1 MDKKIELSIFGAVAA
16 ILLVVCIFALAS
28 SDKEGPVIKFDSEET
43 LTYAEGQDDSVLLAG
58 VTAVDKRDGDVTDT
72 LFVAGKIIFAD
83 GQRLKVTYAAKDK
96 HNNVTRADRIVT
108 YVPAEDDG
116 NAENNTDRNGEG
128 SGENNRDVNNGQAG
142 SDNDE
147 TSGQETTADNK
158 QTVSTGPTGEID
170 KAAADASGIPVIKL
184 KAAEG
189 SVTAGGNF
197 DAISYVRETY
207 DNSGDVSRRIRV
219 TGDYDLN
226 KPGDYQLNYL
236 VSDTEGNV
244 SEPAAFTLHV
254 LPKAE
259 NATTADNTNQNAENE
274 PSNTENVNQNGDNA
288 NPDAGNENQNTEA
301 GQNGEE
307 PQNAN

>member
-1 MDKKIELSIFGAVAA
+1 MNKKIELSIFGAVAA
-16 ILLVVCIFALAS
+16 ILLVVCIYALAS
-28 SDKEGPVIKFDSEET
+28 SDKKGPMIKFDRDET
-43 LTYAEGQDDSVLLAG
+43 LTYVEGQDDSVLLEG

-83 GQRLKVTYAAKDK
+83 GQQLKVTYAAKDK
-96 HNNVTRADRIVT
+96 HNNVTRADRIVA
-108 YVPAEDDG
+108 YVPAEDAG
-116 NAENNTDRNGEG
+116 GAENNTGDG
-128 SGENNRDVNNGQAG
+128 SDVDNGQENPEN
-142 SDNDE
+142 DNNEMNGGE
-147 TSGQETTADNK
+147 TSADNK
-158 QTVSTGPTGEID
+158 QPASTGPTGEID

-184 KAAEG
+184 IAAEG
-189 SVTAGGNF
+189 SVTAGGHF

-259 NATTADNTNQNAENE
+259 NATTADNTGQNAENE

-288 NPDAGNENQNTEA
+288 NSDAGNENQNTEA

-307 PQNAN
+307 PQNAD